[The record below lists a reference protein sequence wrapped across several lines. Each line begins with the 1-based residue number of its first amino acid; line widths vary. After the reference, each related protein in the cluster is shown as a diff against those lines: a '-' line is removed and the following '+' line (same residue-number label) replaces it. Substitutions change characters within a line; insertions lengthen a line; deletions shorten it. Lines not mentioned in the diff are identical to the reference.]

1 MLTYNILLTCQA
13 FNKNVLDSLI
23 RSITKCFIF
32 VCAGFRILK
41 VPERWMMLVVLE
53 DACWAHWVR
62 WQERTLILEDLLLLY
77 WAEASLLIAQRERE
91 RCYLILQ
98 GLFQRQFCGNKLER
112 EQSRA
117 FIPDILSKNIQGY
130 SVTMTDGLF
139 QQLTRCFWISSMP
152 TTVWGGEGNV
162 VNSFSL
168 ASQNQ
173 SFAYVWI
180 TLLFFFLL
188 VSSHSLQPCVF
199 SSALTAWDLVFL
211 QRT

>member
-1 MLTYNILLTCQA
+1 
-13 FNKNVLDSLI
+13 
-23 RSITKCFIF
+23 
-32 VCAGFRILK
+32 
-41 VPERWMMLVVLE
+41 MLVGFTGLE
-53 DACWAHWVR
+53 DRRGPRSWRIYCFYIEQKQACF
-62 WQERTLILEDLLLLY
+62 LP
-77 WAEASLLIAQRERE
+77 RE

-152 TTVWGGEGNV
+152 TIVWREGNV
-162 VNSFSL
+162 VNNFSL

-173 SFAYVWI
+173 SFAYV
-180 TLLFFFLL
+180 
-188 VSSHSLQPCVF
+188 
-199 SSALTAWDLVFL
+199 
-211 QRT
+211 